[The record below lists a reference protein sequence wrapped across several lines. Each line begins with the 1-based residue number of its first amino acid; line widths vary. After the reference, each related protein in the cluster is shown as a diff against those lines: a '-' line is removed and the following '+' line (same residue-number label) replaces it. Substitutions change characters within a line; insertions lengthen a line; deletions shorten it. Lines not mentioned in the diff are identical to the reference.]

1 MRLIAQ
7 IATSLVALP
16 LAALSLAGCSY
27 GSDHDSKPGIAG
39 SGTGSSRTFA
49 VTDFT
54 NVDLRGSDNVD
65 VRVGTGF
72 SVRAEGPSAELDKL
86 KIEKIGDTLKVGRIN
101 SHSFR
106 WGGSDHKGVTIFV
119 TMPRIAEASIAG
131 SGDMTVD
138 RVDGQSF
145 TGNTAGSGNLEVA
158 ALSVQAGDFS
168 IAGSGNIRA
177 KGSAKH
183 LKMDVAGSGDIDA
196 GGVKAEGADVSIA
209 GSGGV
214 RADVTGPADVSV
226 MGSGDVDLGSGAK
239 CTTSKMGSGDIHCGG

>member
-1 MRLIAQ
+1 MRLIAL
-7 IATSLVALP
+7 IAVLP
-16 LAALSLAGCSY
+16 LAACSY
-27 GSDHDSKPGIAG
+27 AADHDSKPGIAG
-39 SGTGSSRTFA
+39 SGTGSSRSFA
-49 VTDFT
+49 VADFT
-54 NVDLRGSDNVD
+54 SVDLRGSDNVD

-86 KIEKIGDTLKVGRIN
+86 KIEKVGDTLRVSRLN
-101 SHSFR
+101 DSFH
-106 WGGSDHKGVTIFV
+106 WGGNSHKGVTVFV
-119 TMPRIAEASIAG
+119 TMPRIAEANLAG

-145 TGNTAGSGNLEVA
+145 TGNSAGSGDLDVA

-168 IAGSGNIRA
+168 IAGSGSIKA

-183 LKMDVAGSGDIDA
+183 LKMAIAGSGDIDA
-196 GGVKAEGADVSIA
+196 GGVKAEGADVSVA

-214 RADVTGPADVSV
+214 RADVTGPAQVSV